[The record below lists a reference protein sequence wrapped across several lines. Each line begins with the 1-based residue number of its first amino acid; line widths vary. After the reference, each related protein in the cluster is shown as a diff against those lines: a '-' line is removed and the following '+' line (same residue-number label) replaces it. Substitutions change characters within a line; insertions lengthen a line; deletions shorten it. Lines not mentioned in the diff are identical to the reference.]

1 MLVGGA
7 IHTPENNFQPVR
19 RFEKI
24 LLRSSIIQLT
34 EYYNGGDTGSKQNII
49 SSRSSRVHRRLFKC
63 CELKKIK
70 KTFTV
75 NDQQKLL
82 LIVMA
87 PSNVTVWQQLY
98 KQ

>member
-1 MLVGGA
+1 MKRKSQILRFRSRMLVGGA

-49 SSRSSRVHRRLFKC
+49 SSRVHRRLFKC
-63 CELKKIK
+63 CELKKMK
-70 KTFTV
+70 KT
-75 NDQQKLL
+75 
-82 LIVMA
+82 
-87 PSNVTVWQQLY
+87 SR
-98 KQ
+98 